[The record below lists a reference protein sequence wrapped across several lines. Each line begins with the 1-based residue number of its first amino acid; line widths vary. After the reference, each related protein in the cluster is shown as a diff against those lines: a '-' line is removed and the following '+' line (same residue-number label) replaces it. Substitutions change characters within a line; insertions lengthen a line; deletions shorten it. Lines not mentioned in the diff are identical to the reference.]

1 MKPSLVVAAALMLMA
16 GVPSHVGSA
25 MAQDEAAPPNAVES
39 DQPRAGPVPSNVAE
53 SVTTQ
58 AQGSIV
64 DAQEVIPMAPR
75 VDNAVN
81 NPPVD
86 QAAHD

>member
-1 MKPSLVVAAALMLMA
+1 MRRSLILAAALTA
-16 GVPSHVGSA
+16 A
-25 MAQDEAAPPNAVES
+25 MSYPLARSLAQDEGAPPNAVES
-39 DQPRAGPVPSNVAE
+39 DQPRAGSVPSHVAE

-58 AQGSIV
+58 APGSIV
-64 DAQEVIPMAPR
+64 DAHEVIPMAPR